1 MTLAL
6 RIKFTPTYPEEVPEL
21 SIETLDGS
29 IETDEHE
36 KLYSKLT
43 NEVLLLC
50 ASICLHVCLED
61 F

>member
-36 KLYSKLT
+36 KLYSELM
-43 NEVLLLC
+43 NV
-50 ASICLHVCLED
+50 VCLLVYILYL
-61 F
+61 FFFLNFK